1 MITLSEYDLTGEDVL
16 YKREGITRIIYKE
29 NQKVVF
35 DTPMFA
41 DSIIVTR
48 IGDPNVRLI
57 KEEGWTIQ
65 DDDEDVSMTAQILVA
80 DNAFDKQLIKSITI
94 LEYPYVNFQIS
105 IDGQSLYKDQLAANM
120 DIVEWTP
127 QLAQSIIQKVSEHS
141 VLLNPLSNQIAEAFG
156 ELTLL
161 AVDAHCENGLNV
173 ITGEEHEV
181 NVPGGRH
188 TIIPVNGSFFRDTE
202 SLTVVDTGNPL
213 IRDVDYQ
220 VINCNLMK
228 TQSSS
233 YVRGV
238 YDAIVVNTS
247 VTGRISINYHA
258 YGGTVSQSDVAQVIA
273 YVSGL
278 MNFQRENSFL
288 SSANLPGVPYL
299 ISLKERICQLEEN
312 MRILTSIGRPTYA
325 DKTNRTAV
333 LKAINSPDDNIHWYN
348 VASLYRV
355 DGSSEDHLIDR
366 TTIRF
371 RTLHSK
377 LMFEANFSLNLIDEV
392 FKVHSISDLNPI
404 AYTPMTDYSNID
416 NQIIP
421 QFRVIY
427 NDNVEVRS
435 GAILQIGLRLPSVLT
450 ETLAVEDLSGDE
462 SCWILTPQS
471 DITINPQDDQVIL
484 PASAHI
490 WDEASAS
497 SVMLKGVFGN
507 DNGYLAWAG
516 NVDIKDYSVDTVLP
530 NLIGIVPIDT
540 IKHIQI
546 DVEDEYGGLYSFEGI
561 VNVQNLTCT
570 ITLPTDTGAGFMSFH
585 LSQNLDGSV
594 GLIVESTFI
603 PINIWYLRQVIVH
616 FK

>member
-497 SVMLKGVFGN
+497 SVMLQGVFGN
-507 DNGYLAWAG
+507 DNGYLAWTG
-516 NVDIKDYSVDTVLP
+516 NVDIEDYNVDTVLP

-540 IKHIQI
+540 IKRIQI

-594 GLIVESTFI
+594 GLMVESTFI